1 MYQSA
6 MQRLHNSLLRN
17 VYLFCVSC
25 SSRFSLGRVALQ
37 LRYKV
42 QFSIIYLLLYLWSN
56 PLPQKRLVK
65 VVPTHSARF
74 LVCRSNIARFLECQ
88 TDNCLNLSLHS

>member
-6 MQRLHNSLLRN
+6 MQQLHHSLLRN

-25 SSRFSLGRVALQ
+25 SGRLSLARVALQ
-37 LRYKV
+37 LRDKA
-42 QFSIIYLLLYLWSN
+42 QFSIIYLLLYLW

-65 VVPTHSARF
+65 VVPTHFQIVGLQIQHHQVSGVPNR
-74 LVCRSNIARFLECQ
+74 
-88 TDNCLNLSLHS
+88 

>member
-25 SSRFSLGRVALQ
+25 SGRLSLARGALH
-37 LRYKV
+37 LRDKA
-42 QFSIIYLLLYLWSN
+42 QFSIIYLLLYLW
-56 PLPQKRLVK
+56 PLPQKKLVK
-65 VVPTHSARF
+65 VVPIHSARF
-74 LVCRSNIARFLECQ
+74 LVCRSNIFRFLECQ
-88 TDNCLNLSLHS
+88 TDNCLNL